1 MDFRLLSTEW
11 TGPSLTRIQLRSN
24 IERALVSQQPRAN
37 FWLLHSLGEVHY
49 NGLPF
54 VLTVNRSW
62 SLINQDPTA
71 QTHIRDSPMKRLH
84 NKQAQWRVGKLKG
97 GLFGVD
103 DLMRCQPVTTLYS
116 LASAITLRNP
126 LWDSTVET
134 HRMSSRSFSATINIS
149 QFVVIIHCAAVD

>member
-71 QTHIRDSPMKRLH
+71 QTHISDLPTQQTSPEE
-84 NKQAQWRVGKLKG
+84 GGPTKG
-97 GLFGVD
+97 RAFWSGRPTALS
-103 DLMRCQPVTTLYS
+103 TITALYS
-116 LASAITLRNP
+116 LASAIALRNP
-126 LWDSTVET
+126 LGISTGGNP
-134 HRMSSRSFSATINIS
+134 SG
-149 QFVVIIHCAAVD
+149 